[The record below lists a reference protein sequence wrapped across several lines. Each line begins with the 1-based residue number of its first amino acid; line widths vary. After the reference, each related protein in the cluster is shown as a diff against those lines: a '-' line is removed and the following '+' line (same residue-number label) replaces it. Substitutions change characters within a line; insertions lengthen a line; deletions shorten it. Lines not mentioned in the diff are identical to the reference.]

1 MIKRKILKTFPAR
14 MVNAEWEARLYAD
27 GVRACLTEVRPG
39 EEEASVG
46 VFKSFSGETGS
57 LYNVELILWDEP
69 AETPEPAPRPVNE
82 VALDLLKNWVKCDPF
97 EVERSV
103 TGDFL
108 KFMEELNKSAEHYS
122 GESK

>member
-1 MIKRKILKTFPAR
+1 MIKRKTLKTFPAKF
-14 MVNAEWEARLYAD
+14 VDAQNEANNYAD
-27 GVRACLTEVRPG
+27 GVRACLAEVRPG
-39 EEEASVG
+39 EDEASVG

-69 AETPEPAPRPVNE
+69 EETPEPDPRPVDE
-82 VALDLLKNWVKCDPF
+82 VALDLLKNWAKCDPF

-108 KFMEELNKSAEHYS
+108 KFMEELNKSAEYYS
-122 GESK
+122 GETK